1 MPKLAIIS
9 NVHPN
14 DGDRVNEPSG
24 DTPNDELAELVKGIA
39 RGDERD
45 LERFYD
51 LTVEKAFAV
60 AKAILRN
67 SEDADE
73 AVLDAYAQVW
83 RSADRYA
90 TGRGTPLAWLIMITR
105 TRALDIL
112 RKQKRDHT
120 VTSFEEPSS
129 EEDPMG
135 LLELMQAG
143 SSVRAALE
151 ALSTPQ
157 LHVLSLSFYRDLS
170 HAEIAQTLQLPLG
183 TVKSHARR
191 ALAALKSELE
201 VKSA

>member
-9 NVHPN
+9 PLLSCE
-14 DGDRVNEPSG
+14 GDCVTESSDDP
-24 DTPNDELAELVKGIA
+24 LAPLVKGIA
-39 RGDERD
+39 EGNESA

-51 LTVEKAFAV
+51 QTVEKAYAV
-60 AKAILRN
+60 ANAILRN
-67 SEDADE
+67 NQDADE

-83 RSADRYA
+83 RTADRYSS
-90 TGRGTPLAWLIMITR
+90 GRGTPLAWLIMITR
-105 TRALDIL
+105 SRALDML
-112 RKQKRDHT
+112 RKQKRDTT
-120 VTSFEEPSS
+120 VTSFEEPSTD
-129 EEDPMG
+129 EDPMG

-143 SSVRAALE
+143 STVRAALE

-201 VKSA
+201 VRTA